1 MEELTQYIKADFAV
15 LVAVLYCIGRG
26 LKAIQRFPNQF
37 IPLALTF
44 CGIGLA
50 TSVGRIALCQLRQL
64 GSRSV

>member
-37 IPLALTF
+37 ILCTHVLRDWT
-44 CGIGLA
+44 GL
-50 TSVGRIALCQLRQL
+50 SVGRIALCQLRQL